1 MERGEVVSTLEVEV
15 EIPTPMCPS
24 FPLPAKPTPAEPAC
38 AAEAAEAES

>member
-24 FPLPAKPTPAEPAC
+24 FPLPAKPAPVEPAR
-38 AAEAAEAES
+38 AVEAAEAES